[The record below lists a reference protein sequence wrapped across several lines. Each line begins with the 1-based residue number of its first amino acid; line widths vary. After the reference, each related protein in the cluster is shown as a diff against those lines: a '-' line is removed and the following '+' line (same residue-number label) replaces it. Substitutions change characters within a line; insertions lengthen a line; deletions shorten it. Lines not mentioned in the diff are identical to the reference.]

1 MPDTLAARLLDAQVA
16 WVIGRLTGAELP
28 ERIEEVV
35 DELLA
40 LGRQVTINAA
50 APAELA
56 KEVVHALLQE
66 LPASA
71 AASTLVSVAADA
83 TYDGPSETF
92 TLAEVIERD
101 HVEQALAELFA
112 HPDALAAFLDQIA
125 ESPLVSGLTTRF
137 VGKLVAEVVATNRA
151 VAEKIPGM
159 GSLVSLG
166 AGMAGK
172 VVGAADKQF
181 EGLLGDTAGKGT
193 TFAMR
198 RLNKVLI
205 DSLQDPQAQQ
215 AALQVFD
222 MYADTPLGGVEPL
235 GDREGAHR
243 VAGLAQEIAI
253 NGLAS
258 APALAL
264 VDTLIDGFLAAYG
277 EESPTTLVEDLG
289 ADRDL
294 LVARAQAVAP
304 PLIAAAIASGEVE
317 AMVRRQLAPF
327 WESPEVIALLEG

>member
-16 WVIGRLTGAELP
+16 WVIGRLTGADLP
-28 ERIEEVV
+28 ARIEEVV
-35 DELLA
+35 DDLLD
-40 LGRQVTINAA
+40 LGRHLTISEAV
-50 APAELA
+50 PAETV

-71 AASTLVSVAADA
+71 ATSTLVSVTADA
-83 TYDGPSETF
+83 TYDGPAETF
-92 TLAEVIERD
+92 TLAEVIERE
-101 HVEQALAELFA
+101 HVEQALAEAFA
-112 HPDALAAFLDQIA
+112 HPEALEAFLDRIA
-125 ESPLVSGLTTRF
+125 ESPLVSGVTTRF
-137 VGKLVAEVVATNRA
+137 VGRLVSEVVATNRA

-198 RLNKVLI
+198 RLNKVLL
-205 DSLQDPQAQQ
+205 DSLRDPQAQE
-215 AALQVFD
+215 AVLQVFD
-222 MYADTPLGGVEPL
+222 MYADTPLGGAERL
-235 GDREGAHR
+235 GDRDGAHR
-243 VAGLAQEIAI
+243 VAGLAQEISI
-253 NGLAS
+253 NALAS
-258 APALAL
+258 APARALA
-264 VDTLIDGFLAAYG
+264 DTIVDGFLAAYG
-277 EESPTTLVEDLG
+277 EESVTTLVEDLG
-289 ADRDL
+289 ADRDA

-317 AMVRRQLAPF
+317 AVARRQLAPF
-327 WESPEVIALLEG
+327 WESAEVAALLEG